1 MLLAEDEV
9 RIRSSL
15 VIIQSLVLGPVAT
28 FPPHLV
34 VFVFGGRAE
43 GHPLQLLESL
53 AQLLL
58 HQSEVSIDHEDQSEK
73 SIDHEDQSEMSIDH
87 EDQSEMSIGHGD
99 QSEMSIY

>member
-15 VIIQSLVLGPVAT
+15 VIMQSYKVLGPVAT

-53 AQLLL
+53 TQLLL
-58 HQSEVSIDHEDQSEK
+58 HQSEVSIDHVDQSETGIDNEDQSEP
-73 SIDHEDQSEMSIDH
+73 SM
-87 EDQSEMSIGHGD
+87 
-99 QSEMSIY
+99 